1 MFRHSPNP
9 LCLISVLS
17 PSAKTTTLLTSVR
30 GIQFSQVV
38 NLPSMEPHSL
48 SPPTLDTL
56 HAVRPSPSYLHCSTH
71 PPYAQAN
78 SFIYPVKG
86 HMGYFHTGA
95 LTNDL
100 DVNVIVH
107 IYCCKDRHLSSGY
120 WIHFLL
126 LLQKITTECSALNI
140 TYLLSF
146 SSGGQKSGVDL
157 TRLKSRCQQDF
168 FYGGSGWGPIIL
180 LIRAVS
186 WVQFLAAGG
195 QRSPFSCWL
204 SAESFPA
211 SRRLCLP
218 CIMTLHLQNP
228 QQWLLTLLL
237 YVSVRQLS
245 LTTTVEKVSAFK
257 NWHD

>member
-1 MFRHSPNP
+1 
-9 LCLISVLS
+9 
-17 PSAKTTTLLTSVR
+17 
-30 GIQFSQVV
+30 
-38 NLPSMEPHSL
+38 MEPHSL

-100 DVNVIVH
+100 DVNIIVH
-107 IYCCKDRHLSSGY
+107 IYCCTDRHISSGY
-120 WIHFLL
+120 WIQFLS
-126 LLQKITTECSALNI
+126 LLQQITTKCSALNN

-146 SSGGQKSGVDL
+146 SSGGHKSGVDL
-157 TRLKSRCQQDF
+157 TRLKSRCQQDFF

-218 CIMTLHLQNP
+218 CVMTLHLQNP
-228 QQWLLTLLL
+228 QRWLLTLLFC
-237 YVSVRQLS
+237 VSVRQLS
-245 LTTTVEKVSAFK
+245 PTTTVGKVSGF
-257 NWHD
+257 